1 MLRLP
6 LVATSGIDGKICI
19 WDVQTLRLRHTL
31 QHDDA
36 VVKVVWHAT
45 EPFLYS
51 CSMDKTVRVW
61 DARTGANLK
70 TFRGHVDPLLD
81 IVITK

>member
-1 MLRLP
+1 MI
-6 LVATSGIDGKICI
+6 ATGGIDGKICL
-19 WDVQTLRLRHTL
+19 WDVQTLRQRHIL

-45 EPFLYS
+45 EPLLYS

-61 DARTGANLK
+61 DARTGALMK
-70 TFRGHVDPLLD
+70 TFHAHVDPLLD
-81 IVITK
+81 IAVSK